1 MIGFGLLFMF
11 QLMANNLLI
20 GACFAIFAAKRLTMF
35 GDLMGKLG
43 EMQQRMEDMKKRL
56 DTITVIGEAGSG
68 LVKATVTGNRKL
80 VNLQISPELIKD
92 NDTEAIEDLVT
103 VAVNRA
109 LEQAEKVAEA
119 ESTAM
124 GKDMLPGFPGL
135 GM

>member
-1 MIGFGLLFMF
+1 
-11 QLMANNLLI
+11 
-20 GACFAIFAAKRLTMF
+20 MF

-68 LVKATVTGNRKL
+68 MVKATVTGNRKL
-80 VNLQISPELIKD
+80 VNLQISPELLQD
-92 NDTEAIEDLVT
+92 SDAEAIEDLVT